1 MIGTMVQVFLRRLNG
16 QTELLIEHPWR
27 DVPVPHPN
35 RHPVL
40 AELDKVGVW
49 QADLQSGRV
58 GSFSALAK
66 RERITAARV
75 SQLMR
80 LTRLSA
86 SAVALLRRKLAV
98 WRGPKEAFSMRRLQ
112 ALVLLPE
119 IDQLCAIEEL
129 GEQIRRHRRVN

>member
-1 MIGTMVQVFLRRLNG
+1 MVQVFLRRLNG

-35 RHPVL
+35 RHPAL
-40 AELDKVGVW
+40 AELDKVRVW

-58 GSFSALAK
+58 CSFSALAK
-66 RERITAARV
+66 REGLTAARV

-86 SAVALLRRKLAV
+86 AAGTLLRQRLTV
-98 WRGPKEAFSMRRLQ
+98 WSGPQEAFSLRKLQ
-112 ALVLLPE
+112 QISLLPE
-119 IDQLCAIEEL
+119 ADQLAGIESL
-129 GEQIRRHRRVN
+129 GRGGVRSR